1 MKLMRTTL
9 DIDDDVLQAAKG
21 IAKTQ
26 SQTLG
31 QVISALVRQSLGSD
45 QTARSIRNGVPL
57 FTPKPASTR
66 PDLSLVNALR
76 DE

>member
-1 MKLMRTTL
+1 MRTTV
-9 DIDDDVLQAAKG
+9 DIDDDVFHAAKS

-26 SQTLG
+26 SHTLG
-31 QVISALVRQSLGSD
+31 QVISALARQSLGKE
-45 QTARSIRNGVPL
+45 QGAPSIRNGVPL

>member
-1 MKLMRTTL
+1 MRTTV
-9 DIDDDVLQAAKG
+9 DIDDDVLLAAKD

-26 SQTLG
+26 SHTLG
-31 QVISALVRQSLGSD
+31 QVISALVRQSLGKD
-45 QTARSIRNGVPL
+45 QTALSIRNGVPL
-57 FTPKPASTR
+57 FTPKPSSTR

>member
-1 MKLMRTTL
+1 MRTTV
-9 DIDDDVLQAAKG
+9 DIDDDVFQAAKN

-26 SQTLG
+26 SHTLG
-31 QVISALVRQSLGSD
+31 QVISALARQSLGKEQS
-45 QTARSIRNGVPL
+45 ALSIRNGVPL